1 MRYLSLFSGVEA
13 ATLAWEPLGWECVA
27 VAEVAPFP
35 SAVLAE
41 RWPGVPNLGDI
52 TQVDW
57 SAYRGSVDLIVG
69 GSPCQSFSVAGLR
82 RGLDDP
88 RGNLALEFLRAVDA
102 VRPRWVVWE
111 NVPGVFSAVSHAS
124 PDPCPP
130 PPPLDLGCDGAEV
143 DTEDDYDA
151 EEVHA
156 FLTFLAALRQLGYGF
171 SYRVLDAQYVRVES
185 HPRAVP
191 QRRRRVFVV
200 GHSGELG
207 RPGDEGEV
215 QDAQRAW
222 TLPAAV
228 LVERESLSRHPA
240 PRRTQGA
247 GVATTA
253 AGGAGERGSRVDAET
268 AAGGVCSLTANG
280 VGTCGADDNQA
291 QAGHLVPEPQAFY
304 STESGRDPLPEPGV
318 APPCKVGS
326 NGGGQPPAVAMS
338 ICENQRVEIVTGDV
352 SHAGSTGGGKPGSGY
367 PCVAH
372 ALTSEGHDA
381 SEDGTGRG
389 TPLVYQ
395 CQGTNVGEAGT
406 LRQGSTVSSGVPF
419 TIEVRG
425 RDGERVLEWR
435 DDGTANALRQ
445 PNGGRDGL
453 GVGAICMA
461 TGQANAEIVSEGEP
475 SLTTNH
481 DGPPICMAP
490 SFSKR
495 PGQQIATRDDGSS
508 FAVTTG
514 EPPRLAGAEMAVRR
528 LTPRECERLQGM
540 PDDHTLIDWKGKPAP
555 DGKRY
560 AAIGNS
566 MAVNVMRFIGERI
579 EVVEGL
585 SI

>member
-1 MRYLSLFSGVEA
+1 MSALRYLSLFSGVEA

-27 VAEVAPFP
+27 CAEVAPFP
-35 SAVLAE
+35 SGVLAE

-130 PPPLDLGCDGAEV
+130 PPPLDVGCDGAEV

-171 SYRVLDAQYVRVES
+171 AYRVLDAQYVRVES

-207 RPGDEGEV
+207 RSGDEGEV

-228 LVERESLSRHPA
+228 LVERESLSWHPA
-240 PRRTQGA
+240 PRRTPGA
-247 GVATTA
+247 GVAPTI

-291 QAGHLVPEPQAFY
+291 QVGHLVPEVASSLQAQEGRGFCLNAETADGQLVPEVADPISASEGKTY
-304 STESGRDPLPEPGV
+304 SHEGEHNFRQHSVVNV
-318 APPCKVGS
+318 A
-326 NGGGQPPAVAMS
+326 
-338 ICENQRVEIVTGDV
+338 ENQRGGIVTGDV
-352 SHAGSTGGGKPGSGY
+352 ANTMSCGGGKPGSGY
-367 PCVAH
+367 LCVAH
-372 ALTSEGHDA
+372 ALTSEGFDA

-389 TPLVYQ
+389 TPL
-395 CQGTNVGEAGT
+395 T
-406 LRQGSTVSSGVPF
+406 L
-419 TIEVRG
+419 EVRG

-453 GVGAICMA
+453 GVGAVCMA
-461 TGQANAEIVSEGEP
+461 TGQANAEIVSEGSP
-475 SLTTNH
+475 SLTTIH

-514 EPPRLAGAEMAVRR
+514 ELPRLAGAEMAVRR

-555 DGKRY
+555 DSKRY

-579 EVVEGL
+579 AVVEGV
-585 SI
+585 SV

>member
-1 MRYLSLFSGVEA
+1 MGSGMRYLSLFSGVEA

-27 VAEVAPFP
+27 FAEVAPFP

-247 GVATTA
+247 GVATTV
-253 AGGAGERGSRVDAET
+253 AGGAGERGQRVDAET

-291 QAGHLVPEPQAFY
+291 QAGDLVPEVA
-304 STESGRDPLPEPGV
+304 DPISASEG
-318 APPCKVGS
+318 KTH
-326 NGGGQPPAVAMS
+326 AVS
-338 ICENQRVEIVTGDV
+338 
-352 SHAGSTGGGKPGSGY
+352 SGGGKPGSGY

-372 ALTSEGHDA
+372 ALTSEGCGA

-389 TPLVYQ
+389 TPL
-395 CQGTNVGEAGT
+395 T
-406 LRQGSTVSSGVPF
+406 L
-419 TIEVRG
+419 EVRG

-435 DDGTANALRQ
+435 DDGAANALRQ

-453 GVGAICMA
+453 GVGAVCIA
-461 TGQANAEIVSEGEP
+461 TGQANAEIVSEGSP

-514 EPPRLAGAEMAVRR
+514 EPRRLAGAEMAVRR

-579 EVVEGL
+579 AVVEAVSDLDRHDIEEATNCRGGAG
-585 SI
+585 

>member
-1 MRYLSLFSGVEA
+1 MGSGMRYLSLFSGVEA

-41 RWPGVPNLGDI
+41 RWTGVPNLGDI

-228 LVERESLSRHPA
+228 LVERESLSWHPA
-240 PRRTQGA
+240 PRRAQGA
-247 GVATTA
+247 GVAPTV
-253 AGGAGERGSRVDAET
+253 AGGAGERGGRVDAET
-268 AAGGVCSLTANG
+268 AAGGVCSLTANR

-291 QAGHLVPEPQAFY
+291 QAGHLVPTD
-304 STESGRDPLPEPGV
+304 S
-318 APPCKVGS
+318 APPMSFMWQSGQ
-326 NGGGQPPAVAMS
+326 GGAFNEGLCGTVVKSQHPAVCIS
-338 ICENQRVEIVTGDV
+338 ENQRGEIVTGDV
-352 SHAGSTGGGKPGSGY
+352 SHAVSSGGGEPGSGY

-372 ALTSEGHDA
+372 TLTSGGCSA

-389 TPLVYQ
+389 TPL
-395 CQGTNVGEAGT
+395 T
-406 LRQGSTVSSGVPF
+406 L
-419 TIEVRG
+419 EVRG

-508 FAVTTG
+508 FSVTTG
-514 EPPRLAGAEMAVRR
+514 EPSRLAGVEMAVRR